1 MTPAE
6 LHELAPIFALGALDG
21 DDLTS
26 FRAALPG
33 SPELQQ
39 EVTSFEAV
47 CGRLA
52 HATAAAKPSGASR
65 ARSLGAVGA
74 FPMTVARATP
84 APAPAR
90 NVLRRPPGPWFAAA
104 AALAAVGFGLAAA
117 HYHMTARKLGFMVRV
132 SEQKREALQH
142 DLDRAS
148 SELATVQAQLTREVA
163 FRELVAHRESR
174 QILLA
179 GLDAAPAAVARAV
192 WNPGTREAVL
202 LVAGLPQTPPGKVYE
217 AWVIGSGAPVP
228 AGTFQVDASGKAVLR
243 LPAVDETSRVKTF
256 AVTVE
261 PDGGTPAPTGA
272 MVLAGAVS

>member
-1 MTPAE
+1 VTPAE
-6 LHELAPIFALGALDG
+6 LSELAPIFALGALDG

-33 SPELQQ
+33 SEALQA

-52 HATAAAKPSGASR
+52 YATATTRPTGALR
-65 ARSLGAVGA
+65 ARSLGAVGV
-74 FPMTVARATP
+74 FPMTVSRATP
-84 APAPAR
+84 APPRPAR
-90 NVLRRPPGPWFAAA
+90 PVPWLAWAASAAAVAAGGLYVREHLLLSDLRRDAAA
-104 AALAAVGFGLAAA
+104 IRSERDGLEAEVLQ
-117 HYHMTARKLGFMVRV
+117 ARV
-132 SEQKREALQH
+132 Q
-142 DLDRAS
+142 
-148 SELATVQAQLTREVA
+148 LATMQRELTQEVA

-174 QILLA
+174 QVLLA
-179 GLDAAPAAVARAV
+179 GLAAAPTAAARAV

-202 LVAGLPQTPPGKVYE
+202 LVAGLPAAPPGRVYE
-217 AWVIGSGAPVP
+217 AWVIAAGAPVP
-228 AGTFQVDASGKAVLR
+228 AGTFQVDAQGKAVLR

-256 AVTVE
+256 AVTIE